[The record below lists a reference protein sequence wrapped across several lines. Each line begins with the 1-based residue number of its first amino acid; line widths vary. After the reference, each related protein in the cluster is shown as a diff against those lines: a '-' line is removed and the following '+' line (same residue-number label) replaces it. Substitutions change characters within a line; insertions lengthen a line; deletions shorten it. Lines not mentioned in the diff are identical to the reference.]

1 MKQEHFITAGVSAL
15 AVACY
20 WMETLN
26 ASALPLARE
35 NQIMSLILICLMIV
49 YLVMCLVVIRQKRR
63 LKQICTHPRTSF
75 DPLGWP
81 TGEDL
86 EVCDVCGKS
95 RTHWEQGQ
103 SEWCDIGNIAE
114 ERRKLQKVLDN
125 FADFPRTNAGNAFAI
140 FIKTMCK
147 LEHDHE
153 KAQRQIARDSRL
165 LQIIVIGVGFG
176 IVLAPVIAFFVAK
189 VL

>member
-1 MKQEHFITAGVSAL
+1 MKQEHFITAGVSAF

-20 WMETLN
+20 WMETIN

-35 NQIMSLILICLMIV
+35 NQIMSLIVICLMIV
-49 YLVMCLVVIRQKRR
+49 YLVMCLVVIRQKRL

-86 EVCDVCGKS
+86 EVCEICGKS
-95 RTHWEQGQ
+95 RTHWEQGE
-103 SEWCDIGNIAE
+103 SEWCDIGNIAQA
-114 ERRKLQKVLDN
+114 RRELEAVLENLSDIPKTEN
-125 FADFPRTNAGNAFAI
+125 VNAFAI
-140 FIKTMCK
+140 FIATMCK
-147 LEHDHE
+147 LERDHK

-165 LQIIVIGVGFG
+165 LQI
-176 IVLAPVIAFFVAK
+176 A
-189 VL
+189 